1 MAVSPGLNNI
11 TVQRAADWSEAIQI
25 TDANDAAMDLAGYTI
40 TAQAWDINREVKHAD
55 FTITYTNRTL
65 GKFEL
70 TLTDTQTLTFPDTLY
85 YDVLLEY
92 TPTGKKEYYLEG
104 TITVSQGF
112 TR

>member
-1 MAVSPGLNNI
+1 MAVSPGLHNI
-11 TVQRAADWSEAIQI
+11 VIQRAADWSEAIQI

-40 TAQAWDINREVKHAD
+40 TAEAWDKDRQIQYAD
-55 FTITYTNRTL
+55 FAITYTNRTL

-70 TLTDTQTLTFPDTLY
+70 SLTDTQTLTFPDTLY

-104 TITVSQGF
+104 TITVSQGL

>member
-1 MAVSPGLNNI
+1 MAVSPGLHNI

-40 TAQAWDINREVKHAD
+40 KAEAWDGDRQLKYAD
-55 FTITYTNRTL
+55 FSITYTNRTL
-65 GKFEL
+65 GKFVL
-70 TLTDTQTLTFPDTLY
+70 SLTDTQTLYFPDILY
-85 YDVLLEY
+85 YDLLLEY

-104 TITVSQGF
+104 TITVSQGL

>member
-1 MAVSPGLNNI
+1 MAVSPGLHNI

-40 TAQAWDINREVKHAD
+40 TAQAWDNNREVKHAD

-70 TLTDTQTLTFPDTLY
+70 ALTDTQTLTFPDTLY
-85 YDVLLEY
+85 NDVLLEY